1 MRLKSLRSKL
11 LVTVSALVIGSGLLI
26 SGLLI
31 SPLVTHRYSRSLF
44 KEATAQ
50 AENLAYAVALEA
62 ADRILINDLVAL
74 QKLLDHHKHSSP
86 SLAYLFVVNDSKVL
100 AHTFTGGVPLE
111 LLSANNFIKEDHG
124 HSKRITSTRGEKYLD
139 IAWPIFSGRAG
150 VLRLGFSEKPYRQQV
165 IRLWLQMSWLTLTI
179 LLLAL
184 SGTLLFVRRITRPL
198 TALARA
204 TRKVEKGELSVKVEV
219 QGQDEVA
226 TLASSFNHMV
236 ARIKESTKRLEEKNI
251 ELDRAHRQT
260 RSSFAIVQ
268 EIGALP
274 NLNDVGSYLIRKFH
288 GIIPCRQMVLLIFGT
303 NRNILFVFLE
313 KGTKAL
319 KGASFE
325 TATAALKGLKGMI
338 FTKEDTFKPPLVPDD
353 FRSARRQAIVPLH
366 QEDQPFG
373 ALVIACPKGCR
384 CKVKE
389 VEVVGLILTQTAG
402 VIKRAVLQEEEIRDL
417 QSRLE
422 TSAVFSGI
430 IGKDPKMQV
439 IFKLIEDIA
448 PTDAT
453 VLIQGET
460 GTGKELVARAIYQK
474 SPRKDKPF
482 IVVNCSAYPA
492 TLLESEL
499 FGHEKGAFTG
509 AIRQKAGRFEQAHGG
524 TVFLDEIG
532 EIPPSAQI
540 KLLRVIQARKFE
552 RLGGEQSLTVDIRI
566 LAATNK
572 DLLQEVKNGHFREDL
587 FYRLNVIPILLPLL
601 RKRPN
606 DIPLLARHFLQR
618 FAEEQT
624 KDIQGFSSEA
634 MRILLD
640 YPWPGNVR
648 ELENSIEHATV
659 LAKGDVI
666 QVSDLPSALP
676 KTNSSAPAESH
687 GTLLGNERMLLRKVL
702 EECGWNKRKT
712 AKRLE
717 ISRSSLYDKLKKYQ
731 ITRPT
736 TH

>member
-74 QKLLDHHKHSSP
+74 QKMLDHHMHSSP

-100 AHTFTGGVPLE
+100 AHTFTDGVPLE
-111 LLSANNFIKEDHG
+111 LVSANNFIKEDHG
-124 HSKRITSTRGEKYLD
+124 HFKRIASTRGENYLD

-204 TRKVEKGELSVKVEV
+204 TRKVEKGDLSVNVEV

-288 GIIPCRQMVLLIFGT
+288 GIIPCTQMVLLIFGT
-303 NRNILFVFLE
+303 NRDILFVFSE

-319 KGASFE
+319 KGNPFE
-325 TATAALKGLKGMI
+325 TAAAALKGLKGMI

-389 VEVVGLILTQTAG
+389 VEVVGLILTQAAG

-430 IGKDPKMQV
+430 VGKDPKMQV
-439 IFKLIEDIA
+439 IYKLIEDIA

-460 GTGKELVARAIYQK
+460 GTGKELVARAIHQK
-474 SPRKDKPF
+474 GPRKDKPF

-540 KLLRVIQARKFE
+540 KLLRVLQTRKFE
-552 RLGGEQSLTVDIRI
+552 RLGGEQTLTVDIRI

-618 FAEEQT
+618 FAEEQA

-634 MRILLD
+634 MRIILD

-659 LAKGDVI
+659 LAKGDLI
-666 QVSDLPSALP
+666 QVSDLPSGLRDSY
-676 KTNSSAPAESH
+676 SSIPARPHRTILE
-687 GTLLGNERMLLRKVL
+687 NERILLKEVL
-702 EECGWNKRKT
+702 EECDWNKKMAAR
-712 AKRLE
+712 RLG
-717 ISRSSLYDKLKKYQ
+717 IGRNTLYEKLKKYQ

-736 TH
+736 SH

>member
-74 QKLLDHHKHSSP
+74 QKMLDHHMHSSP
-86 SLAYLFVVNDSKVL
+86 SLAYLFVVNGSKVL
-100 AHTFTGGVPLE
+100 AHTFTDGVPLE
-111 LLSANNFIKEDHG
+111 LVSANNFIKEDHG
-124 HSKRITSTRGEKYLD
+124 HFKRIASTRGENYLD

-165 IRLWLQMSWLTLTI
+165 IRLWLQMSWLTVTI

-198 TALARA
+198 TVLARA
-204 TRKVEKGELSVKVEV
+204 TRKVEKGDLSVKVEV

-288 GIIPCRQMVLLIFGT
+288 GIIPCRQM
-303 NRNILFVFLE
+303 E

-319 KGASFE
+319 KGDPFE

-389 VEVVGLILTQTAG
+389 VEVVGLILTQAAG

-430 IGKDPKMQV
+430 VGKDPKMQV
-439 IFKLIEDIA
+439 IYKLIEDIA

-460 GTGKELVARAIYQK
+460 RGYR
-474 SPRKDKPF
+474 SHRCH
-482 IVVNCSAYPA
+482 CSDSGRDRHRQGIGGPGYTP
-492 TLLESEL
+492 
-499 FGHEKGAFTG
+499 KGP
-509 AIRQKAGRFEQAHGG
+509 Q
-524 TVFLDEIG
+524 
-532 EIPPSAQI
+532 
-540 KLLRVIQARKFE
+540 E
-552 RLGGEQSLTVDIRI
+552 R
-566 LAATNK
+566 
-572 DLLQEVKNGHFREDL
+572 
-587 FYRLNVIPILLPLL
+587 
-601 RKRPN
+601 
-606 DIPLLARHFLQR
+606 
-618 FAEEQT
+618 
-624 KDIQGFSSEA
+624 
-634 MRILLD
+634 
-640 YPWPGNVR
+640 
-648 ELENSIEHATV
+648 
-659 LAKGDVI
+659 
-666 QVSDLPSALP
+666 
-676 KTNSSAPAESH
+676 
-687 GTLLGNERMLLRKVL
+687 
-702 EECGWNKRKT
+702 
-712 AKRLE
+712 
-717 ISRSSLYDKLKKYQ
+717 
-731 ITRPT
+731 
-736 TH
+736 